1 MATIWAKQALT
12 HSGWADDVRIDIDAG
27 GRIAAIE
34 TAAAP
39 AGNCVDLLLPAPVNS
54 HSHAFQRAMA
64 GLTERRGADA
74 ADSFWTWR
82 QLMYQFLDQLSPEQ
96 VEAIAALVQMEML
109 EAGYGTNVEFHYLHH
124 QANGQ
129 PYDKLSEMAERIA
142 AAREISGIGLTLLPV
157 QYQYG
162 GCNGQVLT
170 GGQRRFHNT
179 PDQYARLVGELQ
191 TTLKSLPPDSRI
203 GVAPHSLRAVAREQ
217 LQQAAALIDEGPVHI
232 HIAEQLA
239 EVDEVLAC
247 WGARPVEWALN
258 NLPIDARWCLI
269 HATQMTA
276 EETIALAQTGAVAG
290 LCPITESNLG
300 DGIFD
305 GVRWMNAGGQISI
318 GSDSNILISLAEEMR
333 VLEHSQ
339 RLRDHTRAALA
350 MPDVSTGRRIF
361 DGICRGGAQAADR
374 GTGQIEPGQWADLL
388 SLDMTN
394 IDLCGLRGDTLL
406 DAFVVAGSNSMVQD
420 VWSAGRH
427 LVQQGRHI
435 RREAIIA
442 RYSAAV
448 AALRSDR

>member
-406 DAFVVAGSNSMVQD
+406 DSFVVAGSNSMVQD

-442 RYSAAV
+442 RYAAAV